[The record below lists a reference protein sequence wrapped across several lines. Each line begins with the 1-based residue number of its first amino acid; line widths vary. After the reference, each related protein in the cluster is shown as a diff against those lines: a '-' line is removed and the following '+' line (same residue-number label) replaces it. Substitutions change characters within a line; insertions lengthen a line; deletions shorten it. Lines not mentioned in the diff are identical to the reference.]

1 MTDETAL
8 PPASMPLWRALHR
21 RLSTGRPVTA
31 VWIGPLEADQREA
44 IADLFG
50 LDRAPGAVRD
60 GAMQQLDDLLRD
72 TVGLSAREVVERII
86 GPPGD
91 EAACVRSA
99 GSTRCPMTISPRR
112 WLIAPC

>member
-1 MTDETAL
+1 
-8 PPASMPLWRALHR
+8 
-21 RLSTGRPVTA
+21 
-31 VWIGPLEADQREA
+31 
-44 IADLFG
+44 
-50 LDRAPGAVRD
+50 
-60 GAMQQLDDLLRD
+60 MQQVDDLLRD

-86 GPPGD
+86 GRLGD